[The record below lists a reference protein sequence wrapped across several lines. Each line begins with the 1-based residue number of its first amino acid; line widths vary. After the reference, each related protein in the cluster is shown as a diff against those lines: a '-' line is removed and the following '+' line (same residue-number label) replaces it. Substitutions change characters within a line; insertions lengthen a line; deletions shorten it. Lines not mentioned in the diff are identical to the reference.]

1 MDYISQF
8 AIRENWINHRRIKQD
23 QIVPSTKTQ
32 AFKNICNVDEHYGAN
47 GTKFYMVA
55 PRKKALTRAK

>member
-32 AFKNICNVDEHYGAN
+32 AFKN
-47 GTKFYMVA
+47 
-55 PRKKALTRAK
+55 